1 MLSRIIVGALVII
14 SMLVIIASGNLVFT
28 VSMGI
33 ICLCSLFEMYKTI
46 DVFKK
51 DRVLANIGI
60 IYAVCIV
67 LSCIIGVYK
76 NILTFDYFSKIFM
89 IATSIYMIAI
99 GICKVLRF
107 DKIDY
112 SLLTSQFFT
121 TIYISLMYM
130 HLVLIRQLECG
141 NILALMTILIAWVT
155 DTFAY
160 FSGRF
165 FGKHKLIEKVSAKKT
180 VEGAIGGTLLCVIIM
195 VILAKICAYFN
206 YKVSYINIAVLSLF
220 GAVVS
225 QFGDLIASCVKRQYD
240 KKDYGNIL
248 LGHGGFMDRFDS
260 VLLVAPVVYYICLI
274 LPVIT
279 K

>member
-1 MLSRIIVGALVII
+1 VGALVII
-14 SMLVIIASGNLVFT
+14 SMLVIIASGNFVFT
-28 VSMGI
+28 VSIGI
-33 ICLCSLFEMYKTI
+33 ICLCSLVEMYRTI

-51 DRVLANIGI
+51 DCVLSNIGI
-60 IYAVCIV
+60 IYALCIV
-67 LSCIIGVYK
+67 LSCVIGVYK
-76 NILTFDYFSKIFM
+76 NILTFEYFSKIFM
-89 IATSIYMIAI
+89 IATVLYMITV

-107 DKIDY
+107 DETDY
-112 SLLTSQFFT
+112 SLLASQFFT

-141 NILALMTILIAWVT
+141 NILSLMTILIAWLT

-165 FGKHKLIEKVSAKKT
+165 LGKHKLIEKVSAKKT
-180 VEGAIGGTLLCVIIM
+180 IEGAIGGTVLCVIIM
-195 VILAKICAYFN
+195 VILSNICAYFN
-206 YKVSYINIAVLSLF
+206 YKVNYINIAVLSLF
-220 GAVVS
+220 GAIVS
-225 QFGDLIASCVKRQYD
+225 QFGDLVASCIKRQYN

-260 VLLVAPVVYYICLI
+260 VLLVSPVVYYICLV
-274 LPVIT
+274 LSVIT